1 MDSQYQKH
9 YQNKIGSADISI
21 VSAIVGQTADFR
33 ITLKVGELGIDE
45 SGGFKILFRTASDSA
60 DPQIFDPNLPNYLHI
75 GSNNE
80 QVVFSIDTK
89 SEGTKGKIHE
99 RPWSRGFA
107 VTISQKYLSQGDEVY
122 IDFKQYRMQT
132 FAERNHIFKVVID
145 PFATARFL
153 DLPNSPKITLLPDKA
168 SKLIALVNSQCPQNG
183 KCEVFVKAED
193 RWGNPSIAI
202 NEHVKIEISKD
213 GEIKEEFSVQL
224 KNSIAKTSF
233 SPKEIGNYRIS
244 AKFNGLEAY
253 SNFVRVQ
260 KDIHTSIYWA
270 DLHGQSSETIGTNNV
285 ESYFNFGKNYSFL
298 DVTSIQGND
307 FQITNEF
314 WEKIQTTTKKIN
326 SPGNFIA
333 FPGYEWSGNTN
344 RGGDRNVI
352 YLNEGENIYRS
363 SHALLSDFSDIQ
375 TDAPHVAKL
384 YPRLDPEKTIVIPH
398 VGGRYS
404 DLSIHDETLEPVVE
418 IHSVWGTFEWF
429 YFDALKRGYKVGV
442 VANSDDHTG
451 RLGASYPAYDH
462 FNSYGGLTAI
472 LAEKLTRNDVFKAI
486 KSRHCYATTGER
498 IIINLKASNVDG
510 DQVGIGDELSVL
522 DGQVTFDLNIL
533 GTDHI
538 EKIEFFAFD
547 EVIKTH
553 HLSET
558 HKLNAV
564 KILYS
569 GAKMK
574 GRARALQWSGEMQF
588 NETTVKKCVPINF
601 YSKNNSLEVDKN
613 FIEWSGMTT
622 GGVQGFIAELD
633 EYVGRAKI
641 LVNGESIDL
650 DLNLLDR
657 KGLIQYMG
665 KLDAQIA
672 IIPISLQENQAVLN
686 ISETVRVTK
695 KKKYDKTPVF
705 LKVTQRNG
713 HMAWTSPVFI
723 KF

>member
-21 VSAIVGQTADFR
+21 KSAIVGRPTDFR

-60 DPQIFDPNLPNYLHI
+60 DPQIVDPNLPNYLYI
-75 GSNNE
+75 SSNNKR
-80 QVVFSIDTK
+80 VKFSIDMK

-107 VTISQKYLSQGDEVY
+107 VTISQEYLSQGDEVY

-132 FAERNHIFKVVID
+132 FAEENHIFKVVID

-153 DLPNSPKITLLPDKA
+153 DLPNSPKIMLLPDKA
-168 SKLIALVNSQCPQNG
+168 SRLITLVNSQCPRNG

-193 RWGNPSIAI
+193 RWGNPLITT
-202 NEHVKIEISKD
+202 NEHVKIEVNKD

-224 KNSIAKTSF
+224 KNGIVKTSF
-233 SPKEIGNYRIS
+233 SPKEIGNYQIL
-244 AKFNGLEAY
+244 AKLNELETY

-260 KDIHTSIYWA
+260 KNIHTSIYWA
-270 DLHGQSSETIGTNNV
+270 DLHGQSSETIGTNDI
-285 ESYFNFGKNYSFL
+285 EAYFNFGKNFSFL

-314 WEKIQTTTKKIN
+314 WDKIQTTTKKIN

-344 RGGDRNVI
+344 HGGDRNVI

-363 SHALLSDFSDIQ
+363 SHALLDGFSDIE
-375 TDAPHVAKL
+375 TDAPHVTKL
-384 YPRLDPEKTIVIPH
+384 YPFLDPEKTIIIPH

-404 DLSIHDETLEPVVE
+404 DLSIHDEILEPVVE
-418 IHSVWGTFEWF
+418 IHSAWGTFEWF

-462 FNSYGGLTAI
+462 FNNYGGLTAI
-472 LAEKLTRNDVFKAI
+472 LAKKLTRNDIFKAI

-498 IIINLKASNVDG
+498 ILINLKASNTDG

-553 HLSET
+553 HLSKT
-558 HKLNAV
+558 HKPNAM

-601 YSKNNSLEVDKN
+601 YSKNSSLEVDKN
-613 FIEWSGMTT
+613 SIEWRGMTT
-622 GGVQGFIAELD
+622 GGVQGFTAELD

-650 DLNLLDR
+650 NLNSLDR
-657 KGLIQYMG
+657 KGLMKYMG
-665 KLDAQIA
+665 GLDAQMA
-672 IIPISLQENQAVLN
+672 IIPIALQENQLIVNL
-686 ISETVRVTK
+686 SETFKVENK
-695 KKKYDKTPVF
+695 PNYDQIPIFV
-705 LKVTQRNG
+705 KVTQRNG
-713 HMAWTSPVFI
+713 HLAWTSPVFV